1 MSGITSGIGL
11 ASGINTQQI
20 IQSLLALEA
29 RPRTLAQ
36 QRLVQ
41 LQSQQAA
48 YFDLNSRLGT
58 LRSAAAKFRTSNVF
72 QTKRASSSVPEVLT
86 ASASIGAQPGSYTM
100 LVDRLVTSQ
109 QFLSKGFA
117 DQKTS
122 ALGAPS
128 FTFESAV
135 ARLDRDT
142 DLADLNGG
150 EGIQRGKIVLTV
162 NGTGT
167 TVDLS
172 KAATVNEVL
181 EAINGSGSGVTASVE
196 GGAFVLR
203 AANTT
208 DTLVVSN
215 TGGTTTASDLGIAG
229 TAASGVLSGS
239 VVYSLTG
246 DTALASLN
254 DGNGVDIGDD
264 RTPDPKDFTVTLGA
278 VTANVYLGDIWEDDP
293 ENPGTLIVTKPAVS
307 TLGQA
312 VARINEQLEA
322 KFGAG
327 VVEVQVNAGGTG
339 LDVINNSGTDQV
351 VIENRYTGTPTNKR
365 YRSGTASDLGLA
377 ERNAPTTY
385 GVSSTTAGKRI
396 FAGLNSTLTR
406 NLNGGTGIGVNGLG
420 QGELTLTDRAG
431 TNATITFDADASV
444 ADIVRAINASGSLNI
459 QASLNAEGTGV
470 LVTDTTAAGSITG
483 NLIVQGAS
491 AASLGLDTGATGVAA
506 STKDSDN
513 LQHAYIRRGT
523 LVSELNNGKGIGTGV
538 FRLTGPNGATRD
550 INIGD
555 DTKTVAQLLQELD
568 SAASDLGLRARI
580 NDRGDGII
588 VEEINPTPGIQKI
601 KIEDISGTVAKSLRI
616 AGEAEGTGAQN
627 FLDGSYEIDVEF
639 EATDTLQDV
648 VTKINS
654 AGAGVAASILN
665 SGSSSKPFRI
675 SLASRESG
683 TAGRL
688 VIDTNGFD
696 LGLETLDAGTD
707 ARVFLGS
714 NDPAK
719 AILLQSSTNTLD
731 RAISGVSIDLLTRSD
746 DPVELTVAQDT
757 AAFESAVTEFINAFN
772 GVIGRI
778 DDQSTYNQDT
788 KRRGVF
794 LGDNTAQAIRQ
805 RLFSAIQDDG
815 SNLTGSFK
823 FLTQV
828 GIGFKDGELTFD
840 KDRFRQA
847 LEEDFNA
854 VVDIFAARE
863 QEIGSTFQPIAGIP
877 GASIKVGQ
885 DERGFTKLGV
895 VGALEELIKD
905 YVDTIDGSLT
915 KRTQSL
921 DSQIKLQQDRIG
933 LLTAKL
939 QSRQGILERQFAAM
953 EQAISGL
960 QSQQSVLGQIQQI
973 G

>member
-36 QRLVQ
+36 QRLAQ
-41 LQSQQAA
+41 LQTQQAA
-48 YFDLNSRLGT
+48 YLDLNSRLGT

-86 ASASIGAQPGSYTM
+86 ATASTAAQQGSYTM

-117 DQKTS
+117 DQNTS
-122 ALGAPS
+122 ALGASS

-181 EAINGSGSGVTASVE
+181 EAINGSGTGVTASVE

-215 TGGTTTASDLGIAG
+215 TGGTTTAADLGIAG
-229 TAASGVLSGS
+229 TAASGVLSGGT
-239 VVYSLTG
+239 VYSLTG

-264 RTPDPKDFTVTLGA
+264 RTNNPEDFTITVGT
-278 VTANVYLGDIWEDDP
+278 VEINVYLGDVWEDDP
-293 ENPGTLIVTKPAVS
+293 ENPGTLIITQPAVS

-312 VARINEQLEA
+312 VARINEKLAEDLPA
-322 KFGAG
+322 AGYGASD
-327 VVEVQVNAGGTG
+327 VQVAIASDGTR
-339 LDVINNSGTDQV
+339 LELTNNSGASV
-351 VIENRYTGTPTNKR
+351 VVENRKVGSN

-385 GVSSTTAGKRI
+385 GTGSTTAGKRI

-420 QGELTLTDRAG
+420 QGELSFTDRAG
-431 TNATITFDADASV
+431 TSATVTFDPDASV
-444 ADIVRAINASGSLNI
+444 ADIVAAINDLAPPNI
-459 QASLNAEGTGV
+459 QASLNAEGTGI
-470 LVTDTTAAGSITG
+470 LIKDTTATGAITG
-483 NLIVQGAS
+483 NLIVEGAS
-491 AASLGLDTGATGVAA
+491 AESLGLDTGPTGVDA
-506 STKDSDN
+506 SVKDSDN

-523 LVSELNNGKGIGTGV
+523 LVSELNNGNGIGTGI

-568 SAASDLGLRARI
+568 SAASELGLRARI

-588 VEEINPTPGIQKI
+588 VEETNATPGIQKI
-601 KIEDISGTVAKSLRI
+601 KIEDISGTVAKALRI
-616 AGEAEGTGAQN
+616 AGEAEGTGAEN
-627 FLDGSYEIDVEF
+627 FLDGSYETTVEF
-639 EATDTLQDV
+639 GVNDTLQDV
-648 VTKINS
+648 VTKINN

-714 NDPAK
+714 TDPAK

-746 DPVELTVAQDT
+746 DPVELTVSQDT
-757 AAFESAVTEFINAFN
+757 AAFESAVTEFISAFN
-772 GVIGRI
+772 GVIKRI

-788 KRRGVF
+788 NRRGIF
-794 LGDNTAQAIRQ
+794 LGDNTAQSIRQ

-847 LEEDFNA
+847 LEEDFDA
-854 VVDIFAARE
+854 VVEIFAARE

-877 GASIKVGQ
+877 GASVKVGQ

-905 YVDTIDGSLT
+905 YVDTIDGTLA
-915 KRTQSL
+915 KRSESL
-921 DSQIKLQQDRIG
+921 DAQIKLQQDRIT

-939 QSRQGILERQFAAM
+939 QSRQGILERQFAGM
-953 EQAISGL
+953 EQAISAL
-960 QSQQSVLGQIQQI
+960 QSQGTVLGQIQQI